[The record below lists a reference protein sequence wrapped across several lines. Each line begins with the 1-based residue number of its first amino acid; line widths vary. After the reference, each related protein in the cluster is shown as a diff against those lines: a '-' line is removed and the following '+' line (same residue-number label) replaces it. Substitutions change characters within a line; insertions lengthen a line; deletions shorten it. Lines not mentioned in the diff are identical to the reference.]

1 MSRLHQMPPDQRDSD
16 ASRNRRLVSQ
26 LLVAALFAVAYSEMV
41 GPVTEAFNKDG
52 INIQT
57 LAWPLIYMATVLRF
71 FIGNILHLESPYLTG
86 PDAAFKWF
94 WDVFIII
101 AEGVILIFAGAVTT
115 IDASAEAHVSFTDY
129 LLILYVVDVIWLG
142 SMRLLSK
149 AGGLWPRPFGP
160 MVRGRDEAPFEWAWV
175 NIGLIMLMGWL
186 GVIGHPDHISDL
198 TLCILVGANVIA
210 FAWDVVAIAY
220 GIREPNADSISPLAP
235 PIRSFSSR
243 SAALIAWIRDPRGS
257 KKKIGS
263 GMSLALSNARQSL
276 SEGGIP
282 VGAALLSEK
291 GRTMGVGRNR
301 RVQRNNPILHA
312 EIDCLANAAR
322 HQDYSATTMYSTV
335 MPCHMCA
342 GAIIQFGIP
351 RVVVGESENFS
362 GARDLLRSHG
372 VKVIDLKDSA
382 CRDLL
387 AEYISRHPD
396 TWQEDIG
403 K

>member
-1 MSRLHQMPPDQRDSD
+1 MPPDQRDSD

-57 LAWPLIYMATVLRF
+57 LAWPVIYMATVLRF

-86 PDAAFKWF
+86 PDAAYKWF
-94 WDVFIII
+94 WDVFFII
-101 AEGVILIFAGAVTT
+101 AEAVILIFAGAVTT

-129 LLILYVVDVIWLG
+129 LLVLYVVDVIWLG

-149 AGGLWPRPFGP
+149 TGERWPRALGS
-160 MVRGRDEAPFEWAWV
+160 MVRGKDKAPFEWAWV
-175 NIGLIMLMGWL
+175 NIILIVPTGLLYVTGHQDRIPDWMLYG
-186 GVIGHPDHISDL
+186 
-198 TLCILVGANVIA
+198 LVGANVIA
-210 FAWDVVAIAY
+210 FAWDVMAIAY
-220 GIREPNADSISPLAP
+220 GIREPDITSPLAP
-235 PIRSFSSR
+235 PIRSFRSR
-243 SAALIAWIRDPRGS
+243 FAALVAWIRDPWTS
-257 KKKIGS
+257 KDKIS
-263 GMSLALSNARQSL
+263 SAMNLALSNARQSL

-291 GRTMGVGRNR
+291 GGTLGVGRNR
-301 RVQRNNPILHA
+301 RVQRNNPTLHA

-322 HQDYSATTMYSTV
+322 HQDYSDTTMYTTA

-351 RVVVGESENFS
+351 RVVVGESQNFS
-362 GARDLLRSHG
+362 GAHDLLKSHG
-372 VKVIDLKDSA
+372 VKVTDLNDST

-403 K
+403 VASDG